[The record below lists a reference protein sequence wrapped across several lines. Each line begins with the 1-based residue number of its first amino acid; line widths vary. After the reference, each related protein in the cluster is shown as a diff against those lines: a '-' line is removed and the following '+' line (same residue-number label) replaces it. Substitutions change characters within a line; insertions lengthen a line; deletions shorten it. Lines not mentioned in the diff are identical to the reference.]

1 MSSLSLSLQSTIIAT
16 LLTAALNAGA
26 ADPPVSSQAD
36 QQSVAL
42 TIYNANLGLV
52 KDRRFVAIP
61 AGSSELRFM
70 DVAAQIIPASVQI
83 ATREGSDLRILEQNY
98 EYDLLNPQKLMDKY
112 VGKEVRLYQKNLLSE
127 REEEVTATLLANN
140 GQPVYRIGG
149 DITYGH
155 PGRVIF
161 PEVPADLIAKPT
173 LVWLLEGKEAG
184 RRLVEATYLTGGIS
198 WRADFILTIGR
209 DNRLADLDGWVTI
222 DNRSGAT
229 YRDARLKLVAGTV
242 NRAADEQPPGRMY
255 KTMMAEAAAPAPQ
268 FREEGFFEYHLYTL
282 QRPSTI
288 KENQTKQISLLT
300 AGGVPLR
307 RDLVIRSDQ
316 AWYRGPQG
324 AEEGQKQ
331 KVGVYV
337 EFDNRQ
343 SHQLGMP
350 LPKGIVR
357 VYQQDSDGSLQFIG
371 EDAIGHTPKDE
382 KVRIKVGE
390 AFDVSATRR
399 QTDWKKLAS
408 DTYEAGWEVIIRNH
422 KDEDVTVKV
431 LEPMSGD
438 WKVVD
443 STFATSKRDAQTAEF
458 NVPVK
463 KDGEAKLTY
472 RVRVRY

>member
-1 MSSLSLSLQSTIIAT
+1 MSILNLSLQATVIVT
-16 LLTAALNAGA
+16 LLSTALNARA
-26 ADPPVSSQAD
+26 AAPLVSSQAD
-36 QQSVAL
+36 QHSVAL

-52 KDRRFVAIP
+52 KDRRSIAIP
-61 AGSSELRFM
+61 AGSSELRFT

-83 ATREGSDLRILEQNY
+83 SSREGGELRILEQNY

-112 VGKEVRLYQKNLLSE
+112 VGKEVRLYQKNPLSE

-173 LVWLLEGKEAG
+173 LVWLLEGKEPG
-184 RRLVEATYLTGGIS
+184 KRQIEATYLTSGIT
-198 WRADFILTIGR
+198 WRADYILTIGR
-209 DNRLADLDGWVTI
+209 DNRLGDLAGWVTI

-242 NRAADEQPPGRMY
+242 NRVSDEQPPGRMY

-288 KENQTKQISLLT
+288 KENQTKQINLLT
-300 AGGVPLR
+300 AGGIPLR
-307 RDLVIRSDQ
+307 RDLVIRGDQ

-324 AEEGQKQ
+324 GEDGQKQ

-350 LPKGIVR
+350 LPKGTVR

-443 STFATSKRDAQTAEF
+443 SSLPSSKRDAQTAEF

-463 KDGEAKLTY
+463 KDGEAKLVY